1 MNRSLLLASCALAA
15 CALAACGG
23 APHDTR
29 RANEQG
35 AGTDDTATYE
45 QHPWLQLRVEASP
58 PLIARL
64 GIDAAEVQEQIF
76 AAVRIGR
83 LHPMPHEVELV
94 VATCE
99 QPRAFWDSST
109 RRITMCWE
117 LIAAMSRAGSEP
129 ARVPGIAQFVALH
142 EIGHALIDGLG
153 LPVIGREEDAADAF
167 GALFMIVGDNQ
178 TFVRAVVDA
187 ARFFRDTDR
196 DLTSFWD
203 EHSFGEARYYSLLC
217 LVAGGSPTVGPEV
230 AALIPASRAER
241 CRAEYVQTKTSWD
254 TMVANATK

>member
-1 MNRSLLLASCALAA
+1 MNRSLLLASCALV
-15 CALAACGG
+15 ACGG
-23 APHDTR
+23 TPHDTR
-29 RANEQG
+29 RADEQG
-35 AGTDDTATYE
+35 ASEGTVRVE

-64 GIDAAEVQEQIF
+64 GIDAAEVEYRLS
-76 AAVRIGR
+76 AAVGIGR
-83 LHPMPHEVELV
+83 LHQMPHAVELV
-94 VATCE
+94 VATCD

-109 RRITMCWE
+109 RRITLCWE

-129 ARVPGIAQFVALH
+129 ARAPGIAHFVALH

-167 GALFMIVGDNQ
+167 GALFLIVGDNQ
-178 TFVRAVVDA
+178 SFVRAVVDA

-241 CRAEYVQTKTSWD
+241 CRAEYVQTKSSWD
-254 TMVANATK
+254 TMVANATR